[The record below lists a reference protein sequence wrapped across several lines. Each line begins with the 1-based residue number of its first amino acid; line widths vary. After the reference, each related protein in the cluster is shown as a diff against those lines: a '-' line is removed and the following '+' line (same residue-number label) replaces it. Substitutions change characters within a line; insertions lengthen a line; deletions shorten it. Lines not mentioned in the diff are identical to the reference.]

1 MSNRN
6 CRKNGNFYT
15 FKIIFDDDFF
25 SGITYPSRNHNISNC
40 FLSLSYSSSYDNTFT
55 SSKPVGFYYDRST
68 CWYIFAGYAL
78 VVAILF
84 FILFKAPAKD
94 APKLV

>member
-1 MSNRN
+1 MV
-6 CRKNGNFYT
+6 NGEEMV
-15 FKIIFDDDFF
+15 
-25 SGITYPSRNHNISNC
+25 
-40 FLSLSYSSSYDNTFT
+40 FT
-55 SSKPVGFYYDRST
+55 MGDWST